1 MGPIMSDDINER
13 LRDKTMQIVAL
24 NQKME
29 ALHAQLSGSQ
39 RRANQLG
46 TKMTELETALIQKD
60 SDIQMLQT
68 QLSTTKGALDT
79 VGKEMQGIKA
89 EQTQLLSKKRPE
101 AVGASVKDELTL
113 AEMTID
119 RLREDLKQ
127 FSHAATAVLN
137 QDEGALD
144 QLKEV
149 LLEVGDPKYRI
160 LNMVL
165 NKKKIRMEEIA
176 TSLVI
181 DMTEALKH
189 VEALQVAG
197 EVQVRDG
204 NTVLPPSKYL
214 ELKVPKDQWS
224 SMEPTDIF
232 QELEEFVVKTDDTSS
247 IVSAIETAVEIIEQ
261 KLARSG
267 TLIFQMR
274 RTADSWK
281 KQGGNI
287 EELQY
292 TIKDWKSRAQALG

>member
-1 MGPIMSDDINER
+1 MSDDVNER
-13 LRDKTMQIVAL
+13 LRDKTMQIVSL

-29 ALHAQLSGSQ
+29 ALQAQLSGSQ

-46 TKMTELETALIQKD
+46 TQMTELETTLTQKD

-68 QLSTTKGALDT
+68 QLSMTKGALDT

-89 EQTQLLSKKRPE
+89 EQTQLLAKKKPE
-101 AVGASVKDELTL
+101 AVGASMQDELTL
-113 AEMTID
+113 AEMTIT

-127 FSHAATAVLN
+127 FSHASTAVLN

-144 QLKEV
+144 QLKTV

-165 NKKKIRMEEIA
+165 NKKHVRMEEIA

-181 DMTEALKH
+181 NMAEALEH
-189 VEALQVAG
+189 VDALQASG
-197 EVQVRDG
+197 EIQVRDG
-204 NTVLPPSKYL
+204 NTVLPAQKYL
-214 ELKVPKDQWS
+214 ELRVPKDQWS
-224 SMEPTDIF
+224 SMEPADIF
-232 QELEEFVVKTDDTSS
+232 QELEEFVMKTDDTSS
-247 IVSAIETAVEIIEQ
+247 IVSALETAVEIIEQ

-267 TLIFQMR
+267 SLIFQMR

-281 KQGGNI
+281 KQAGNI

-292 TIKDWKSRAQALG
+292 TVKDWKSRAQALG

>member
-232 QELEEFVVKTDDTSS
+232 QELEEFVAKTDDTSS